1 MFISFINTRYSLLA
15 HDRKGK
21 WSQPLRTC
29 KALLCLPFQ
38 IHPVCTVP
46 VLPAPCSSLSHQA
59 GQAFPYTWA
68 FAHSSLSFWNVLS
81 STSRLFLLPES
92 VYASPPQR
100 RSHPSS
106 VHSLFS
112 SFPYLF
118 PSFVIIPFYFSLLSM
133 SVSLTTVW
141 VSWWQLNHGTPG
153 PRTRPGPG
161 Q

>member
-1 MFISFINTRYSLLA
+1 MSWIIKFSPSTWQKREMVTAPKDLQS
-15 HDRKGK
+15 
-21 WSQPLRTC
+21 SPLSPFPNSS
-29 KALLCLPFQ
+29 CLHCPR
-38 IHPVCTVP
+38 
-46 VLPAPCSSLSHQA
+46 APCSSLSHQA
-59 GQAFPYTWA
+59 GQALPYTWA

-118 PSFVIIPFYFSLLSM
+118 PSFVIISFYYLLLSM
-133 SVSLTTVW
+133 FVSLTTVW

-161 Q
+161 QVGTQ